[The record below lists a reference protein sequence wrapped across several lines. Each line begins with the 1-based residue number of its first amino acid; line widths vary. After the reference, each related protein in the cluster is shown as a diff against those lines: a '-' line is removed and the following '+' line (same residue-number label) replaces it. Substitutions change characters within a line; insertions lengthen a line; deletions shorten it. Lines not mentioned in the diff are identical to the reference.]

1 MANKIKIIIVDDE
14 SLARQI
20 TKNYLASR
28 SDVEILAECSNGFDA
43 IKKINELKPDLI
55 FLDIQ
60 MPKLNGFEML
70 ELLEDP
76 PIIIFTTAYDHF
88 AIKAFEV
95 SAVDYLLKP
104 FSEERFTSALQK
116 AIAQL
121 GDRFQQNSAIQNII
135 KQRDEKIEF
144 LERVVIKD
152 GGKITIIP
160 VEEVKWIEAQDD
172 YVLINSEKGRFL
184 KQKTMKY
191 FENHLNENQFVRI
204 HRSYIINLDF
214 LQHLEQTD
222 TESYRLVLK
231 NGKELPVSKTGLTK
245 LKSTL

>member
-1 MANKIKIIIVDDE
+1 MMNLLQDRLQKTIWQTED
-14 SLARQI
+14 
-20 TKNYLASR
+20 
-28 SDVEILAECSNGFDA
+28 DVEILAECSNGFDA
-43 IKKINELKPDLI
+43 IKRINELKPDLI

-144 LERVVIKD
+144 L
-152 GGKITIIP
+152 GTCC
-160 VEEVKWIEAQDD
+160 
-172 YVLINSEKGRFL
+172 N
-184 KQKTMKY
+184 
-191 FENHLNENQFVRI
+191 
-204 HRSYIINLDF
+204 
-214 LQHLEQTD
+214 
-222 TESYRLVLK
+222 
-231 NGKELPVSKTGLTK
+231 
-245 LKSTL
+245 